1 MRCLFCYSAYL
12 AIKRGIKQLN
22 CYFYDSLAVIV
33 SSRARSQEPGAR
45 SQEPGAKSQEPRTR
59 NQEPRTKNQEPRTMN
74 YEPGTLIVANENPE
88 SK

>member
-33 SSRARSQEPGAR
+33 SSRTKNQEPRTKNQEPGTR
-45 SQEPGAKSQEPRTR
+45 NQEPGTR

-74 YEPGTLIVANENPE
+74 YEPGTLIVANEDPE